1 MIKGNPVFVNDAVD
15 SQDISGNRRL
25 DYETRLWREGFKN
38 VAGIDEAG
46 RGSLVGSVVA
56 AAVVLP
62 QGTFID
68 GVRDSKALSASK
80 REVLYEVITHTALAW
95 GIGIVDEVMIDKI
108 NIKQATRLAMKL
120 AVEDLDIEVDH
131 LLVDAETIPVS
142 IPQTKL
148 IHGDVVS
155 HSISC
160 ASIIAKVTRDR
171 MCRLWHEE
179 FPDYGIFAN
188 KGYCTNEHGEALLAH
203 GPSPIHRKTIIRKL
217 LLKHAN
223 LTLDLDMQD

>member
-1 MIKGNPVFVNDAVD
+1 MK
-15 SQDISGNRRL
+15 
-25 DYETRLWREGFKN
+25 
-38 VAGIDEAG
+38 VAGVDEAG

-68 GVRDSKALSASK
+68 GVRDSKALSANR
-80 REVLYEVITHTALAW
+80 REALYEVITHTALAW

-120 AVEDLDIEVDH
+120 AVEDLDIEADH

-148 IHGDVVS
+148 IHGDAIS
-155 HSISC
+155 HSISA

-179 FPDYGIFAN
+179 FPDYGILAN
-188 KGYCTNEHGEALLAH
+188 KGYCTNEHVKALLTH
-203 GPSPIHRKTIIRKL
+203 GPSPIHRRSFIRKL

-223 LTLDLDMQD
+223 LTLDLDMCD